1 MAWYYASNGQRH
13 GPMSEEDFHD
23 LVRRGV
29 IAPEAL
35 VWTSGMAEW
44 RRLAEVAPNLPPPL
58 LPASGT
64 APADGA
70 PSERPQAAAT
80 TAALPQ
86 VAGVAVSPPFAGF
99 WIRVLARLIDGVIL
113 WVVGQVLAGL
123 LVAAILPDALGALSL
138 EPGAEPTGEQ
148 IIVLAAVFGTV
159 MASSLVTGL
168 VYDLIFLKVW
178 SATPGKLAL
187 GLRVRT
193 ADGGPLSFGRI
204 IGRHFAVSLSGLI
217 MGIGYLMVAF
227 DAEKRGLHDLL
238 CSTRVVRQR

>member
-1 MAWYYASNGQRH
+1 MASYYASNGQRH

-86 VAGVAVSPPFAGF
+86 VAGVAVSPRS
-99 WIRVLARLIDGVIL
+99 RVSG
-113 WVVGQVLAGL
+113 
-123 LVAAILPDALGALSL
+123 
-138 EPGAEPTGEQ
+138 
-148 IIVLAAVFGTV
+148 
-159 MASSLVTGL
+159 
-168 VYDLIFLKVW
+168 
-178 SATPGKLAL
+178 SACS
-187 GLRVRT
+187 R
-193 ADGGPLSFGRI
+193 
-204 IGRHFAVSLSGLI
+204 VSLTG
-217 MGIGYLMVAF
+217 
-227 DAEKRGLHDLL
+227 
-238 CSTRVVRQR
+238 